1 MKVTIISEQY
11 PLSNLDYWAICS
23 VLNLSVILFTS
34 MKTIKHLIHTSW
46 VILGENQR
54 TPEYYFIR
62 APTEKDSKIG
72 INEIHEYSMITR
84 GITMEEMPDF
94 QEIYKDAS
102 IDEESLNFI
111 SFENFLSS
119 N

>member
-1 MKVTIISEQY
+1 MSENY

-23 VLNLSVILFTS
+23 VLKLSVILFTS
-34 MKTIKHLIHTSW
+34 MEGIKHLINTSW

-111 SFENFLSS
+111 SFENFLS
-119 N
+119 NN